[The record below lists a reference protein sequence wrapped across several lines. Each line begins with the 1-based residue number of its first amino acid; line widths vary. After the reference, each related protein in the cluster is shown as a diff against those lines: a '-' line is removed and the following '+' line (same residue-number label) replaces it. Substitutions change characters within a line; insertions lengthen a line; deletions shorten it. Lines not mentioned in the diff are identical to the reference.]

1 MVMQETMQPCEASR
15 RDVGRGG
22 CMKKISHADI
32 TNAIVFCIR
41 GVGLEIDF
49 FIIQLVQ

>member
-1 MVMQETMQPCEASR
+1 MVMRASEPCEASR
-15 RDVGRGG
+15 RDARTGEGA
-22 CMKKISHADI
+22 KKISHADI
-32 TNAIVFCIR
+32 RNAIVSCIR